1 MTEEIY
7 VRDVAARYGKSEKRV
22 RQIARETRPGRVRY
36 QRHVWR
42 GWDDPDLAPI
52 LERLENGEPKEIPE
66 EWDLTVSSKNQVT
79 LPVAALRS
87 LRAKAGDKLR
97 AVIRGRSL
105 VLLPH
110 PVSWVDYYAGVAEGV
125 YGQTDEEIDAYIR
138 ESRGEWEPLE
148 E

>member
-1 MTEEIY
+1 MARELY
-7 VRDVAARYGKSEKRV
+7 VRDVAARYGKSEKTV
-22 RQIARETRPGRVRY
+22 RQIARQVRPQRARY
-36 QRHVWR
+36 QRHTWR

-52 LERLENGEPKEIPE
+52 IARLENGEPKETPE
-66 EWDLTVSSKNQVT
+66 EWDITVSSKNQVT
-79 LPVAALRS
+79 LPVAALRE
-87 LRAKAGDKLR
+87 LRVKSGDRLR
-97 AVIRGRSL
+97 AVVRGRCL

-110 PVSWVDYYAGVAEGV
+110 PVSWVDYYAGIAEGV